1 MEILIK
7 RQKTLQKSILKDKIS
22 EIRNFQRDS
31 KINLSRQKKTSVSLK
46 IGQQANQIELK
57 ERKGII

>member
-1 MEILIK
+1 M
-7 RQKTLQKSILKDKIS
+7 QKTLQKSILKDKIS

-46 IGQQANQIELK
+46 IGQQAYQIELK
-57 ERKGII
+57 EKKGII